1 MRNRFTGADRGR
13 WQLAAAVV
21 SLADAAL
28 RPGRGGGTGGAS
40 GPGGQGRG
48 AAAPAAPA
56 QARPAARPARIAGK
70 PNLNG
75 IWQAI
80 GTANWNLEDHSAS
93 ADTSSGSSARSRRS
107 RPARAWSRAARFRTC
122 PPALKQREENMT
134 GWPKTDPEAK
144 CYMPGIPR
152 ATYMP
157 YPFQIVQGQQDILF
171 VYEYASS
178 NRIVHMSNHT
188 EAPVDSWMGWSNG
201 KWDGDTLVI
210 EVNGFN
216 DQTWFDR
223 AGNHH
228 TDELKVTERYT
239 LQRRQ
244 RTQLRG
250 DDRGSEDVL
259 ASVDDPD
266 AALPPARA
274 ERAAARVQVR
284 GVLGRAALRGSEEE
298 DRVGSGFGRRPCRR
312 RTKRQQSHDFCYS

>member
-1 MRNRFTGADRGR
+1 VAVG
-13 WQLAAAVV
+13 LAGAVV
-21 SLADAAL
+21 SLADSPLFGQARGAA
-28 RPGRGGGTGGAS
+28 PAA
-40 GPGGQGRG
+40 PAGQGRG

-56 QARPAARPARIAGK
+56 QARPAARPARIAGR

-80 GTANWNLEDHSAS
+80 GTAHWNLEDHSAS
-93 ADTSSGSSARSRRS
+93 ATPFWQLGALYAVPAGQSVIEGGSIPYL
-107 RPARAWSRAARFRTC
+107 PA
-122 PPALKQREENMT
+122 ALKQREENMK
-134 GWPKTDPEAK
+134 GWPKSDPEAK

-157 YPFQIVQGQQDILF
+157 YPFQIVQGQRDILF

-228 TDELKVTERYT
+228 TEALKVTERYT
-239 LQRRQ
+239 LNGDNHLNYEARIEDPKTFSRPWTIRMPLYRRLEPNV
-244 RTQLRG
+244 QLL
-250 DDRGSEDVL
+250 EYKCV
-259 ASVDDPD
+259 
-266 AALPPARA
+266 
-274 ERAAARVQVR
+274 EF
-284 GVLGRAALRGSEEE
+284 SEELLYG
-298 DRVGSGFGRRPCRR
+298 DL
-312 RTKRQQSHDFCYS
+312 KKK